1 MLKFLYSGILHVKKW
16 WHDRLFHIMVVFKRG
31 TVILKLLIV
40 FCFFTGKFSQ
50 AFISTSNVVNFYLF
64 YGLIDGG
71 RTNQINIIKV
81 ASASNPFK

>member
-1 MLKFLYSGILHVKKW
+1 
-16 WHDRLFHIMVVFKRG
+16 MVVFKRG

-71 RTNQINIIKV
+71 GTNQINIIKV